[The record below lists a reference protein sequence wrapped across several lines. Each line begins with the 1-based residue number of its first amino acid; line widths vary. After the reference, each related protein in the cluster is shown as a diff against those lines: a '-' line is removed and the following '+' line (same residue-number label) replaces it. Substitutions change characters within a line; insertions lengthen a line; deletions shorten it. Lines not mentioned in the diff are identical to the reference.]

1 MRKQQLSR
9 QKPVKC
15 LVACSGTFSQAKA
28 WCEIFHSSF
37 HATQF
42 KIKLRFSSD
51 NNPHLFLKIRLALK
65 YRPSTN
71 GEHEL
76 LLKNALGRNFEV
88 TRFTV
93 LKTT

>member
-1 MRKQQLSR
+1 MFSCLQWYVLPSKSLSLGVR
-9 QKPVKC
+9 
-15 LVACSGTFSQAKA
+15 F
-28 WCEIFHSSF
+28 FHSSF
-37 HATQF
+37 HATEF

>member
-1 MRKQQLSR
+1 MFSCLQWYVLPSKSLSMGVR
-9 QKPVKC
+9 
-15 LVACSGTFSQAKA
+15 F
-28 WCEIFHSSF
+28 FHSSF
-37 HATQF
+37 HATEF

-51 NNPHLFLKIRLALK
+51 NNPHLFSKIRVAQALK

-76 LLKNALGRNFEV
+76 LLKDALGWNFKV